1 MKFDFDQRIDRTQSI
16 SIKWSPELRQ
26 QMYGE
31 RDIIPMGIADMD
43 FKTAPAVAEAIQRRA
58 AHETYGYGYPAPEY
72 LQACADWQK
81 RRNHWDVKPE
91 WIVYTPGV
99 NMALVCA
106 IEMYTQPG
114 DNVVIQSPVY
124 YPYYDYVRG
133 TGRNVALNALVN
145 REGYYEINFAELE
158 ALAKKPETKLML
170 LCNPHNPV
178 GRAWTKEELERVG
191 RICLDN
197 GVMIAVDEIHGDLV
211 LPPYRHTPFATVSE
225 ELAQHCIVCTSPSKT
240 FNLAGLLVS
249 DIIIPNDAIRE
260 AFCKKMAPYYLW
272 PGNFGAVAQ
281 IAAYT
286 EGEEWLEA
294 LRAYLKENAEY
305 IAAFITERMPQVK
318 YRIPEATYLA
328 WLDFRALGMSD
339 EALWRFMRH
348 EAKVAT
354 DNGVM
359 FGLNGEGSG
368 FQRLNF
374 ACPRSQLSEAL
385 NRIADALDTRSLYN
399 N

>member
-114 DNVVIQSPVY
+114 DNVIIQSPVY

-178 GRAWTKEELERVG
+178 GRAWTKDELERVG

-225 ELAQHCIVCTSPSKT
+225 SYAPRPPRPLIWRGFWCRISSFPTMRSEKPSARRWRLTTCGREISELWH
-240 FNLAGLLVS
+240 
-249 DIIIPNDAIRE
+249 
-260 AFCKKMAPYYLW
+260 
-272 PGNFGAVAQ
+272 
-281 IAAYT
+281 
-286 EGEEWLEA
+286 
-294 LRAYLKENAEY
+294 
-305 IAAFITERMPQVK
+305 
-318 YRIPEATYLA
+318 
-328 WLDFRALGMSD
+328 
-339 EALWRFMRH
+339 
-348 EAKVAT
+348 
-354 DNGVM
+354 
-359 FGLNGEGSG
+359 
-368 FQRLNF
+368 
-374 ACPRSQLSEAL
+374 RSQPTPRVKSGWRRYLH
-385 NRIADALDTRSLYN
+385 T
-399 N
+399 

>member
-31 RDIIPMGIADMD
+31 SDIIPMGIADMD

-106 IEMYTQPG
+106 IEMYKQPG
-114 DNVVIQSPVY
+114 DNVIIQSPVY

-145 REGYYEINFAELE
+145 REGYYEINFAELT

-178 GRAWTKEELERVG
+178 GRVWTRTELES
-191 RICLDN
+191 ICALARKYS
-197 GVMIAVDEIHGDLV
+197 VTIISDEIHADLEMPGYKV
-211 LPPYRHTPFATVSE
+211 TPILSVEPNAIQLISAT
-225 ELAQHCIVCTSPSKT
+225 KT
-240 FNLAGLLVS
+240 FNLAALRHSSVLIKNADLRARFKAEYDKRGIDGINL
-249 DIIIPNDAIRE
+249 
-260 AFCKKMAPYYLW
+260 
-272 PGNFGAVAQ
+272 FGALAQ
-281 IAAYT
+281 RTAYS
-286 EGEEWLEA
+286 EGEAWLNELLAYIDGNRRVVEEA
-294 LRAYLKENAEY
+294 LDG
-305 IAAFITERMPQVK
+305 TVVK
-318 YRIPEATYLA
+318 YSRLEATYLM
-328 WLDFRALGMSD
+328 WLDMRALNLNQKDLM
-339 EALWRFMRH
+339 RFVVEKARL
-348 EAKVAT
+348 
-354 DNGVM
+354 
-359 FGLNGEGSG
+359 GLNDGTSFGEEGAG
-368 FQRLNF
+368 FVRLNL
-374 ACPRSQLSEAL
+374 ATPRKNVVEAMARL
-385 NRIADALDTRSLYN
+385 TAALKAL
-399 N
+399 